1 MSRSLAVVSLRSE
14 PMATLADG
22 RTIPF
27 DWYSDPA
34 VLRLERER
42 IFQRTWQYA
51 GRTDQVA
58 EPGAFFTCDLGG
70 VPIVVVRDKEGGL
83 RAFLNVCRHRGSLV
97 CEGEGKRE
105 TLQCPYHAWTYD
117 LDGSLRAAP
126 RSEREPG
133 FDKTELG
140 LVPASVGS
148 WGPFVFVNPD
158 GEAAPLA
165 DTLGELPERVA
176 ASGLDLDS
184 LRFLER
190 SAGEYEANWKVC
202 SENFL
207 ECYHCQVAH
216 PGFSKVVDVSVDAY
230 VLEQS
235 GTFST
240 QYGPVREAWK
250 GDFDPTRPDRPRPV
264 PLPLAEPDAEHHA
277 GAPEPLDRADRADR
291 PGADGPLPRLLRR
304 PGGRAAWIDD
314 MLEFDAQV
322 GAEDTVLVERVQ
334 KGMRGAA
341 GAKSGARP
349 ADGRK
354 RAPDRA
360 LPELA
365 ARRTRLTAAQRGAVN
380 IW

>member
-1 MSRSLAVVSLRSE
+1 
-14 PMATLADG
+14 MATLADG
-22 RTIPF
+22 RTLPF

-34 VLRLERER
+34 VLRLERDR
-42 IFQRTWQYA
+42 IFRRTWQYA
-51 GRTDQVA
+51 GRVDQVA

-70 VPIVVVRDKEGGL
+70 VPVVVVRGKEGAL

-105 TLQCPYHAWTYD
+105 TLQCPYHAWTYG

-133 FDKTELG
+133 FDKDDLG
-140 LVPASVGS
+140 LVPVSVDS

-165 DTLGELPERVA
+165 ETLGELPELVA
-176 ASGLDLDS
+176 ASGIDLGS
-184 LRFLER
+184 LRFLQR
-190 SAGEYEANWKVC
+190 SSGEYEANWKVC

-235 GTFST
+235 PTFST

-250 GDFDPTRPDRPRPV
+250 GDFDPRGPIARGQFHFLWPNLTLNIMPGHPNLSIGPIVPV
-264 PLPLAEPDAEHHA
+264 GSERTARFLDYFV
-277 GAPEPLDRADRADR
+277 GPEVEQ
-291 PGADGPLPRLLRR
+291 
-304 PGGRAAWIDD
+304 AWIDD
-314 MLEFDAQV
+314 MLEFDSQV

-334 KGMRGAA
+334 KGLRG
-341 GAKSGARP
+341 GLDHGRLMTSSEHLI
-349 ADGRK
+349 ADFQGK
-354 RAPDRA
+354 LLDA
-360 LPELA
+360 LA
-365 ARRTRLTAAQRGAVN
+365 
-380 IW
+380 